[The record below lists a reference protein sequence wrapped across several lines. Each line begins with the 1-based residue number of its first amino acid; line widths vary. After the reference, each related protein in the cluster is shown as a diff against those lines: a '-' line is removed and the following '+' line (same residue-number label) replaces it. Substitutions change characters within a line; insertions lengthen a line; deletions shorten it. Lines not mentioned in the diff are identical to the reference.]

1 MVIHA
6 TLCYL
11 IKDNKVL
18 LQRKSKELFGGEK
31 WNGPGGKLNQNENP
45 QECAKREISE
55 EIGVKVLN
63 LKNYG
68 LLKFFKADELF
79 MVCNVFVTNEFEG
92 EPKPGMEGII
102 EWFNFNN
109 IPFKEMWPSDKIW
122 FPLILQGKKFEGNF
136 HYDKDLKELLDYKIN
151 VI

>member
-1 MVIHA
+1 MVIHV

-31 WNGPGGKLNQNENP
+31 WNGPGGKIKENENP
-45 QECAKREISE
+45 LECVKREISE
-55 EIGVKVLN
+55 EIGVKVSN

-92 EPKPGMEGII
+92 EPKSGIEGVVK
-102 EWFNFNN
+102 WFNFNN
-109 IPFKEMWPSDKIW
+109 MPFKEMWPSDKIW
-122 FPLILQGKKFEGNF
+122 FPLILQGKKIEGNF
-136 HYDKDLKELLDYKIN
+136 HYDKDLKEVLDYKIN